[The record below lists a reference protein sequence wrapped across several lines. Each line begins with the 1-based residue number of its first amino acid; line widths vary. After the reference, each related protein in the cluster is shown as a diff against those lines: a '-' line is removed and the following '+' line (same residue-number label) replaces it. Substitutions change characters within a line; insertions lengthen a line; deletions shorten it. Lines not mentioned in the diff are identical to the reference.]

1 MYQLH
6 RKAGAVAPR
15 WPARGRGFAYEKIP
29 GGPSFAAPMR
39 GSFVSSR
46 DFFNQKGT
54 EMPKFH
60 DCMKTLRS
68 LIAIALFAVGCSA
81 SKTDVGSKNDR
92 DALEKT
98 SEAIR
103 AAFARGDV
111 ATILAYHHPDVLK
124 GLSYGKSIDG
134 RDALEADLTGTL
146 QRFSLEWQ
154 ENRVEST
161 LFQGDTAVEL
171 TVFTIK
177 GTPRNGGEPFLFKGR
192 AMVVY
197 VRYKKSPTGW
207 ASIRELIQPAT

>member
-1 MYQLH
+1 MSKVHDSL
-6 RKAGAVAPR
+6 KIL
-15 WPARGRGFAYEKIP
+15 RG
-29 GGPSFAAPMR
+29 
-39 GSFVSSR
+39 
-46 DFFNQKGT
+46 
-54 EMPKFH
+54 
-60 DCMKTLRS
+60 
-68 LIAIALFAVGCSA
+68 LIVLVLFASGCSA
-81 SKTDVGSKNDR
+81 SKIYVGSKGDR
-92 DALEKT
+92 DALQKT

-111 ATILAYHHPDVLK
+111 ARILAYHHPDVLK

-134 RDALEADLTGTL
+134 RDALQADLAGTL
-146 QRFSLEWQ
+146 QRFNLEWQ

-161 LFQGDTAVEL
+161 LIQGDTAVEL
-171 TVFTIK
+171 TAFTIK